1 MNRKTQIVALS
12 LIGGAIGLS
21 LLANYWFATKVQK
34 NDPFLDLDQLLEK
47 QKDPPLAK
55 AVPTQE
61 EKPILKPV
69 KSSPSTTLQETEMET
84 PLSDDFPL
92 RLGSK
97 GPRVSRL
104 QIWLL
109 RNYGWTGTVTGILDE
124 KTAAQIK
131 RYLKTDVL
139 DQATY
144 QRLKLDAPVHQQKII
159 R

>member
-12 LIGGAIGLS
+12 MIGGAIGLS
-21 LLANYWFATKVQK
+21 LLANYWLAIKVQK
-34 NDPFLDLDQLLEK
+34 NDPFLDLDQLLKK
-47 QKDPPLAK
+47 QKPSPLAK
-55 AVPTQE
+55 AVPTHE
-61 EKPILKPV
+61 EKPILKPIR
-69 KSSPSTTLQETEMET
+69 SPSSATLQETEMEP

-109 RNYGWTGTVTGILDE
+109 RNYGWTGTVTGVLDE